1 MRPHATEQLF
11 RGQPIARSEPCSF
24 ETINSPSGTST
35 YLVTKTG
42 SLNQPSR
49 FQSHF
54 TGCMELSADS
64 KTVAQYLD
72 AHQDWFCRCAHPMKV
87 KPLGDSGYNLTI
99 GRFGAFGYDVEPS
112 IGLELLPQ
120 NQGIYRIRTI
130 PALDQGPQ
138 VYQVDF
144 QSALQLVEVPSGA
157 AAETFHSEL
166 TQVEWHLE
174 LAVLIQFPKFIHKL
188 PQRLIQHTGDRLLTQ
203 IVRQVSQR
211 LTARVQEDFHA
222 SLGRSHPF

>member
-1 MRPHATEQLF
+1 MQPPATEQLF
-11 RGQPIARSEPCSF
+11 RGQPIARSEPYSF
-24 ETINSPSGTST
+24 ETINSPSGIST
-35 YLVTKTG
+35 YPVTETEP
-42 SLNQPSR
+42 LNQLTR
-49 FQSHF
+49 FQSQF
-54 TGCMELSADS
+54 TGCMGLYADS

-87 KPLGDSGYNLTI
+87 NPLGDNGYNLTI
-99 GRFGAFGYDVEPS
+99 GRFGAFGYNVEPR

-120 NQGIYRIRTI
+120 NQEIYRIRTI
-130 PALDQGPQ
+130 PVLDQGPQ
-138 VYQVDF
+138 AYQVDF
-144 QSALQLVEVPSGA
+144 QSALQLVEIPVGA
-157 AAETFHSEL
+157 AAETSHSKL

-188 PQRLIQHTGDRLLTQ
+188 PQRLIQPTGDRLLTQ